1 MWAAVMLDHVWDT
14 PKYLGTVK
22 LLDDNKLD
30 FIPTNNMT
38 SVTNPTPYD
47 GTPFYMR
54 IDGNKDPF
62 YNALTLPANGYLQ
75 IRSFASNQNG
85 EASNDADLSAKVW
98 ASWDT
103 TWYYMYAEVRDT
115 VVSVNGTTS
124 YNNDGL
130 ELKIDPQPTDSTD
143 TGSSIFAPNLN
154 AKGGPNTDSLSNIT
168 NTDPSAAK
176 WKRKLVTG
184 GYVLELAI
192 KWSAITANSETI
204 TPANNEVFGMA
215 VNFHDN
221 DVTPA
226 ARVASIMWAAVMDD
240 HVWDTPEYLG
250 TVKFLANHRLNFIPT
265 NNMTPWRTN
274 LIPYNG
280 DTLTVG
286 VNDPSQIPY
295 KFSLSQNYPNPFNP
309 VTIIQFSLPE
319 RSNVHLVLYDILG
332 REVKEIANGEYE
344 PGYHKV
350 MLDASN
356 LASGVYFYALRARD
370 FVSVKKLMLL
380 K

>member
-1 MWAAVMLDHVWDT
+1 
-14 PKYLGTVK
+14 
-22 LLDDNKLD
+22 
-30 FIPTNNMT
+30 
-38 SVTNPTPYD
+38 
-47 GTPFYMR
+47 
-54 IDGNKDPF
+54 
-62 YNALTLPANGYLQ
+62 
-75 IRSFASNQNG
+75 
-85 EASNDADLSAKVW
+85 
-98 ASWDT
+98 
-103 TWYYMYAEVRDT
+103 
-115 VVSVNGTTS
+115 
-124 YNNDGL
+124 
-130 ELKIDPQPTDSTD
+130 
-143 TGSSIFAPNLN
+143 
-154 AKGGPNTDSLSNIT
+154 
-168 NTDPSAAK
+168 
-176 WKRKLVTG
+176 
-184 GYVLELAI
+184 
-192 KWSAITANSETI
+192 
-204 TPANNEVFGMA
+204 
-215 VNFHDN
+215 
-221 DVTPA
+221 
-226 ARVASIMWAAVMDD
+226 MWAAVMDD